1 MQHWLLIPAV
11 VFLAVAGSRFLFF
24 PHRAKDGGF
33 RVFQSPATSFAY
45 RIVGAVFCTFG
56 FLVAMSAGFGVPS
69 FESAHAARNEMATS
83 QPLWMPYPALAS
95 RAPADPRTSNELC
108 KGAVETRVRLAH
120 AQIRPAVLGY
130 VVERDGSVNDIRVAS
145 SSGSTGLDMAIAL
158 CVATLRFQP
167 PANGQPLL
175 VQPKQAP
182 E

>member
-69 FESAHAARNEMATS
+69 FESAHAARNEAVAF
-83 QPLWMPYPALAS
+83 QPLWAPLPALAA
-95 RAPADPRTSNELC
+95 RAPADPRTSQELC
-108 KGAVETRVRLAH
+108 KGADETRARLAP
-120 AQIRPAVLGY
+120 AQVRTAVLGY
-130 VVERDGSVNDIRVAS
+130 VVERDGSVNYIRVTS
-145 SSGSTGLDMAIAL
+145 TSGSTGLDMAIAL

-175 VQPKQAP
+175 VQSKKAP